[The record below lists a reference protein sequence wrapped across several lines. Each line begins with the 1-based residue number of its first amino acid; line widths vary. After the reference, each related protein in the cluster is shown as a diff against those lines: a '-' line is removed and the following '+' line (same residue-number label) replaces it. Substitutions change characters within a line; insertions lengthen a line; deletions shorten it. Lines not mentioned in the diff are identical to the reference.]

1 MKREYADKINSLLQC
16 FHFNKEFLEWNHDY
30 SHQLLRHGVSHLYH
44 FAMLQGENDEAT
56 LEELRNIIILIT
68 NGDIPK
74 PYDLSS
80 MDAEQPEAA
89 SKTVMF
95 FAAGGNSG
103 SYTRDA
109 SATETVGHGV
119 SADEAPTPLLIIG
132 VRHVY
137 RRENIV
143 GT

>member
-56 LEELRNIIILIT
+56 LEELRNIIISIT

-80 MDAEQPEAA
+80 IDDDQPRPAGKSLMFIQPAAVSIEATPEMIHQL
-89 SKTVMF
+89 KQVM
-95 FAAGGNSG
+95 AAVPAKLTSPSLYG
-103 SYTRDA
+103 R
-109 SATETVGHGV
+109 
-119 SADEAPTPLLIIG
+119 
-132 VRHVY
+132 
-137 RRENIV
+137 
-143 GT
+143 

>member
-16 FHFNKEFLEWNHDY
+16 FHFNKEFLEWSHDY

-56 LEELRNIIILIT
+56 LEELRNIIISIT

-80 MDAEQPEAA
+80 IDDDQQKPE
-89 SKTVMF
+89 SKTLMF
-95 FAAGGNSG
+95 IQPAAVSIE
-103 SYTRDA
+103 
-109 SATETVGHGV
+109 ATPEMIHHLKQAMAAIPARLK
-119 SADEAPTPLLIIG
+119 SPSLYS
-132 VRHVY
+132 R
-137 RRENIV
+137 
-143 GT
+143 

>member
-95 FAAGGNSG
+95 FKPLAV
-103 SYTRDA
+103 TVEVTPEMLQQLKQ
-109 SATETVGHGV
+109 SATV
-119 SADEAPTPLLIIG
+119 SAQMKRP
-132 VRHVY
+132 
-137 RRENIV
+137 RRS
-143 GT
+143 

>member
-16 FHFNKEFLEWNHDY
+16 FHFNKEFLEWSHDY

-56 LEELRNIIILIT
+56 LEELRNIIISIT

-80 MDAEQPEAA
+80 IDDDQQKPE
-89 SKTVMF
+89 SKTLMFIEPAAVSIEATPEMIHHLKRVM
-95 FAAGGNSG
+95 AAIP
-103 SYTRDA
+103 TRLK
-109 SATETVGHGV
+109 SP
-119 SADEAPTPLLIIG
+119 SLYS
-132 VRHVY
+132 R
-137 RRENIV
+137 
-143 GT
+143 

>member
-95 FAAGGNSG
+95 FKPLAV
-103 SYTRDA
+103 TVEVTPEMLQQLKQ
-109 SATETVGHGV
+109 SAT
-119 SADEAPTPLLIIG
+119 
-132 VRHVY
+132 
-137 RRENIV
+137 
-143 GT
+143 

>member
-1 MKREYADKINSLLQC
+1 MEREYADKINSLLQC

-56 LEELRNIIILIT
+56 LEELRNIIISIT

-80 MDAEQPEAA
+80 IDDNQPKSEGKTLMFIQPAAVSIEATPEMIYQL
-89 SKTVMF
+89 KQVM
-95 FAAGGNSG
+95 
-103 SYTRDA
+103 
-109 SATETVGHGV
+109 
-119 SADEAPTPLLIIG
+119 ADIPAKLKNTSLYS
-132 VRHVY
+132 R
-137 RRENIV
+137 
-143 GT
+143 

>member
-56 LEELRNIIILIT
+56 LEELRNIIISIT

-80 MDAEQPEAA
+80 IDDNQPKSEGKTLMFIQPAAVSIEATPEMLHQLKQA
-89 SKTVMF
+89 M
-95 FAAGGNSG
+95 
-103 SYTRDA
+103 
-109 SATETVGHGV
+109 
-119 SADEAPTPLLIIG
+119 ADIPAKLKSSSLYS
-132 VRHVY
+132 R
-137 RRENIV
+137 
-143 GT
+143 

>member
-56 LEELRNIIILIT
+56 LEELRNIIIAIT

-74 PYDLSS
+74 PYDLLSI
-80 MDAEQPEAA
+80 DAEPHDVETKTLMFAKPLAVSIEVTPEMMQQMKETMAN
-89 SKTVMF
+89 M
-95 FAAGGNSG
+95 AGI
-103 SYTRDA
+103 
-109 SATETVGHGV
+109 
-119 SADEAPTPLLIIG
+119 P
-132 VRHVY
+132 
-137 RRENIV
+137 RRMRKPQLHSR
-143 GT
+143 G

>member
-56 LEELRNIIILIT
+56 LEELRNIIISIT

-80 MDAEQPEAA
+80 IDDDQPKPEGKTLMFIQPAA
-89 SKTVMF
+89 
-95 FAAGGNSG
+95 
-103 SYTRDA
+103 
-109 SATETVGHGV
+109 V
-119 SADEAPTPLLIIG
+119 SIEVTPEMIHQLKQGMADIPAKLKSPSLYS
-132 VRHVY
+132 R
-137 RRENIV
+137 
-143 GT
+143 

>member
-56 LEELRNIIILIT
+56 LEELRNIIITIT

-74 PYDLSS
+74 PYDLLSI
-80 MDAEQPEAA
+80 DAEPHDVETKTLMFAKPLAVSIEVTPEMTQQLKETMAN
-89 SKTVMF
+89 M
-95 FAAGGNSG
+95 AGI
-103 SYTRDA
+103 
-109 SATETVGHGV
+109 
-119 SADEAPTPLLIIG
+119 P
-132 VRHVY
+132 
-137 RRENIV
+137 RRMRKPQLYSR
-143 GT
+143 G

>member
-56 LEELRNIIILIT
+56 LEELRNIIISIT

-74 PYDLSS
+74 PYDLLSI
-80 MDAEQPEAA
+80 DAEPHDVETKTLMFAKPLAVSIEVTPEMMQQLKQTMANIPVQA
-89 SKTVMF
+89 RK
-95 FAAGGNSG
+95 
-103 SYTRDA
+103 
-109 SATETVGHGV
+109 
-119 SADEAPTPLLIIG
+119 PPKPPLYSRG
-132 VRHVY
+132 
-137 RRENIV
+137 
-143 GT
+143 

>member
-95 FAAGGNSG
+95 FKPLAV
-103 SYTRDA
+103 TVEVTPEMLQQLKQ
-109 SATETVGHGV
+109 SATV
-119 SADEAPTPLLIIG
+119 SAQMKRPRL
-132 VRHVY
+132 H
-137 RRENIV
+137 
-143 GT
+143 

>member
-16 FHFNKEFLEWNHDY
+16 FHFNKEFLEWSHDY

-56 LEELRNIIILIT
+56 LEELRNIIISIT

-80 MDAEQPEAA
+80 IDDDQQRPE
-89 SKTVMF
+89 SKTLMF
-95 FAAGGNSG
+95 IQPAAVSIE
-103 SYTRDA
+103 
-109 SATETVGHGV
+109 ATPEMIHHLKQAMAAIPARLK
-119 SADEAPTPLLIIG
+119 SPSLYS
-132 VRHVY
+132 R
-137 RRENIV
+137 
-143 GT
+143 

>member
-1 MKREYADKINSLLQC
+1 M
-16 FHFNKEFLEWNHDY
+16 
-30 SHQLLRHGVSHLYH
+30 LR
-44 FAMLQGENDEAT
+44 GENDEAT

-95 FAAGGNSG
+95 LPLAV
-103 SYTRDA
+103 TVEVTPEMLQQLKQ
-109 SATETVGHGV
+109 SATV
-119 SADEAPTPLLIIG
+119 SAQMKRPRL
-132 VRHVY
+132 Y
-137 RRENIV
+137 
-143 GT
+143 

>member
-16 FHFNKEFLEWNHDY
+16 FHFNKEFLEWNHGY

-56 LEELRNIIILIT
+56 LEELRNIIISIT

-80 MDAEQPEAA
+80 IDDDQPKQEGKTLMFIQPAAVSIEATPEMIHQL
-89 SKTVMF
+89 KQVM
-95 FAAGGNSG
+95 
-103 SYTRDA
+103 
-109 SATETVGHGV
+109 
-119 SADEAPTPLLIIG
+119 ADIPTKLKSPSLYS
-132 VRHVY
+132 R
-137 RRENIV
+137 
-143 GT
+143 

>member
-56 LEELRNIIILIT
+56 LEELRNIIISIT

-80 MDAEQPEAA
+80 IDDDHPKQEGRTLTFIQPAAVSIEA
-89 SKTVMF
+89 
-95 FAAGGNSG
+95 
-103 SYTRDA
+103 
-109 SATETVGHGV
+109 
-119 SADEAPTPLLIIG
+119 TPEMIHQLKQAMA
-132 VRHVY
+132 
-137 RRENIV
+137 NIPARMRKPFPYHP
-143 GT
+143 

>member
-95 FAAGGNSG
+95 FKPLAV
-103 SYTRDA
+103 TVEVTPEMLQQLKQ
-109 SATETVGHGV
+109 SATV
-119 SADEAPTPLLIIG
+119 SAQMMRPRL
-132 VRHVY
+132 Y
-137 RRENIV
+137 
-143 GT
+143 

>member
-68 NGDIPK
+68 NDDIPK

-80 MDAEQPEAA
+80 MDAEQPVAV

-95 FAAGGNSG
+95 FKPLAV
-103 SYTRDA
+103 TVEVTPEMLQQLKQ
-109 SATETVGHGV
+109 SATV
-119 SADEAPTPLLIIG
+119 SAQMKRPRP
-132 VRHVY
+132 Y
-137 RRENIV
+137 
-143 GT
+143 

>member
-56 LEELRNIIILIT
+56 LEELRNIIVSIT

-74 PYDLSS
+74 PYDLLAI
-80 MDAEQPEAA
+80 DAEQSESKGKTLTFVNPVAVSVEVTPEMIQNLKQQMANIP
-89 SKTVMF
+89 SRMKKP
-95 FAAGGNSG
+95 SL
-103 SYTRDA
+103 
-109 SATETVGHGV
+109 HG
-119 SADEAPTPLLIIG
+119 
-132 VRHVY
+132 Y
-137 RRENIV
+137 
-143 GT
+143 

>member
-56 LEELRNIIILIT
+56 LEELRNIIISIT

-74 PYDLSS
+74 PYDLLSLE
-80 MDAEQPEAA
+80 AEQPEPIDPKG
-89 SKTVMF
+89 KTMMF
-95 FAAGGNSG
+95 ARPLAV
-103 SYTRDA
+103 TVEL
-109 SATETVGHGV
+109 TPEMVQQLKETM
-119 SADEAPTPLLIIG
+119 A
-132 VRHVY
+132 
-137 RRENIV
+137 NIPRQMRKPQLYSR
-143 GT
+143 G

>member
-16 FHFNKEFLEWNHDY
+16 FHFNKEFLEWNYDY

-56 LEELRNIIILIT
+56 LEELRNIIISIT

-80 MDAEQPEAA
+80 MDAEQSEAKGKTLMFANPVAVSVEVTPEMIQNLKQQMAKIPDRMKKP
-89 SKTVMF
+89 SLY
-95 FAAGGNSG
+95 G
-103 SYTRDA
+103 Y
-109 SATETVGHGV
+109 
-119 SADEAPTPLLIIG
+119 
-132 VRHVY
+132 
-137 RRENIV
+137 
-143 GT
+143 

>member
-16 FHFNKEFLEWNHDY
+16 FHFNKEFLEWSHDY

-56 LEELRNIIILIT
+56 LEELRNIIISIT

-80 MDAEQPEAA
+80 IDDDQQKPE
-89 SKTVMF
+89 SKTLMFIEPAAVSIEATPEMVHHLKQVM
-95 FAAGGNSG
+95 AAIP
-103 SYTRDA
+103 TRLK
-109 SATETVGHGV
+109 SP
-119 SADEAPTPLLIIG
+119 SLYS
-132 VRHVY
+132 R
-137 RRENIV
+137 
-143 GT
+143 